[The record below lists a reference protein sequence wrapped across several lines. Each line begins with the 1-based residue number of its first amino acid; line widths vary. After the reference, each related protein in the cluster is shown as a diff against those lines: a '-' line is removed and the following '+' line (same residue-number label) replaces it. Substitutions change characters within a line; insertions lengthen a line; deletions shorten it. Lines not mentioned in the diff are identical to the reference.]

1 MPSSA
6 YKTLIRPVITEDST
20 MLANLEEPQYVF
32 QVAIDANKIDIMRA
46 VEEAFG
52 VRVKG
57 VNTLRSKGKPRRMR
71 GFQGRRPDTKKAFV
85 TLEKG
90 QSIDLF

>member
-1 MPSSA
+1 
-6 YKTLIRPVITEDST
+6 

-32 QVAIDANKIDIMRA
+32 QVAIDANKVQIIRA
-46 VEEAFG
+46 VESAFG

-57 VNTLRSKGKPRRMR
+57 VNTLRAKGKPRRMR
-71 GFQGRRPDTKKAFV
+71 GFLGRRADTKKAFV

>member
-1 MPSSA
+1 MSTSA
-6 YKTLIRPVITEDST
+6 YNTLVRPIITEDST

-32 QVAIDANKIDIMRA
+32 QVAIDANKVQIIRA
-46 VEEAFG
+46 VESAFG

-57 VNTLRSKGKPRRMR
+57 VNTLRAKGKPRRMR
-71 GFQGRRPDTKKAFV
+71 GFLGRRADTKKAFV